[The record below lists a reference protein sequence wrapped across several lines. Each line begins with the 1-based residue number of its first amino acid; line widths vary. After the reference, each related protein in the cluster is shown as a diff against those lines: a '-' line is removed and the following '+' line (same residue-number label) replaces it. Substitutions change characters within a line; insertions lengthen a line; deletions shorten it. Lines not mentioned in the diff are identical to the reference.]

1 MIMFE
6 TERLCALAGQI
17 YDAALDPLLWAEAL
31 PQVAHFVGG
40 PSAALWSEDAASK
53 RATVVQVSGLD
64 VEYVDA
70 YLSRYVDFDPT
81 PSAFHLARHGEPFVR
96 SRTVPDHDFFQTPY
110 YRDWVRPQGLVD
122 CMYVVL
128 DRSGPQLTLF
138 AVSRHKD
145 DGAVDDRMFRRMR
158 MIAPHLGRAI
168 RIGQTIG
175 LERRAAAN
183 LADALDGLSSAM
195 FLVDAVGH
203 VVHANA
209 AGHSLLSKD
218 DVLSVAGGRL
228 RARDAESSSL
238 LKDAFSA
245 AGAGDAV
252 AHTDGSSLPL
262 VARDGDDYVARVL
275 PLSAR
280 ARRQAGK
287 ESGAVAAVFVCRA
300 APPEPAPSELIARRY
315 RLTPMELRVLTAIVD
330 IRGVANVADALGI
343 SSETVKTHLA
353 HVYEKTGVNRQA
365 DLVKLVLRLS
375 IPRIG

>member
-1 MIMFE
+1 
-6 TERLCALAGQI
+6 
-17 YDAALDPLLWAEAL
+17 
-31 PQVAHFVGG
+31 
-40 PSAALWSEDAASK
+40 
-53 RATVVQVSGLD
+53 
-64 VEYVDA
+64 
-70 YLSRYVDFDPT
+70 
-81 PSAFHLARHGEPFVR
+81 
-96 SRTVPDHDFFQTPY
+96 VPDHDFFQTPY

-252 AHTDGSSLPL
+252 AHTGGSSLPL